1 MGWPERLNPR
11 FEIDGQELRTATQ
24 FMRAVERSQLRD
36 KVASLADRDH
46 VIKSAIDGLISG
58 F

>member
-11 FEIDGQELRTATQ
+11 FEIDGQELRMATQ
-24 FMRAVERSQLRD
+24 FMRAVDRSQLRD
-36 KVASLADRDH
+36 KVASLADHDL
-46 VIKSAIDGLISG
+46 VVKSAVDALISG

>member
-36 KVASLADRDH
+36 KVASLADHDL
-46 VIKSAIDGLISG
+46 VINLRSTG
-58 F
+58 